1 MCSSDL
7 ADLTFGGP
15 YGVYHS
21 AYDSHTWVATI
32 GDPGFK
38 YTRAMTGL
46 WGSLALRLGNAQL
59 LPFDVAAYAE
69 AISGFVKQLD
79 EIPQAAYRMDTQP
92 LKAAVERF
100 GASGKRLNA
109 AMTAALARGKLPAR
123 KADAVNKELRAIE
136 QTWLHE
142 PGIPGRAWFKH
153 LLYAPRYTYAAMT
166 LPGVTEAAEAAD
178 WDRARTQLALLVQK
192 CDENTARVERMIR
205 ML

>member
-1 MCSSDL
+1 MLFRS
-7 ADLTFGGP
+7 
-15 YGVYHS
+15 
-21 AYDSHTWVATI
+21 
-32 GDPGFK
+32 
-38 YTRAMTGL
+38 
-46 WGSLALRLGNAQL
+46 
-59 LPFDVAAYAE
+59 
-69 AISGFVKQLD
+69 
-79 EIPQAAYRMDTQP
+79 
-92 LKAAVERF
+92 
-100 GASGKRLNA
+100 
-109 AMTAALARGKLPAR
+109 TAALARGKLPAR

-136 QTWLHE
+136 QTWLLE